1 MEISIKNKADLEHIL
16 GKKLSNNLL
25 KVAKKPNMKR
35 VPMSVYFKSEKPKFY
50 IDNGGSLYAYA
61 VNLETSEII
70 KAHYCGSGN
79 SSINHQVEQ
88 FSDGYSSPDNAALIF
103 VERFQSSSNCAWI
116 VTVVSN
122 NFIKAVS

>member
-1 MEISIKNKADLEHIL
+1 MEMRIKNKADLENVL
-16 GKKLSNNLL
+16 GKKLADNLL
-25 KVAKKPNMKR
+25 KAAKKPSMKR

-50 IDNGGSLYAYA
+50 VDDGGSLYAYA
-61 VNLETSEII
+61 VNLETSEIM
-70 KAHYCGSGN
+70 KEHYCGSGN

-88 FSDGYSSPDNAALIF
+88 FSEGYSAPEKTAVIF

-122 NFIKAVS
+122 NFVKAVA